1 MPETHSA
8 PSAVEFAPQP
18 ALETSTVAE
27 PCVDFAADSSAD
39 RRIVTEGWSVEPPA
53 CVFETCFEEVRN
65 QTSAEVVQIK
75 LSETYIKLNHVFVQD
90 VLGLAW
96 LPGFN

>member
-1 MPETHSA
+1 
-8 PSAVEFAPQP
+8 VEFAPQP

-75 LSETYIKLNHVFVQD
+75 INLSETYKTMFLSKMCLAL
-90 VLGLAW
+90 LGCLISI
-96 LPGFN
+96 GFCSQS